1 MAQITLT
8 TYDNATS
15 FELNDNEIVYM
26 NPYIVDDVVVGTEI
40 TITDTAG
47 VNNLPVY
54 VSETVAEILLL
65 TDKMV
70 TITLIAG
77 QTTYISIQRI
87 VELITVNSLAVIVY
101 NNNGNVYQRIKTDM
115 TVAEVLDTISTE
127 QNEPKVYIALLT
139 QSGTSAPTAV
149 VLKNTL
155 GGTVVW
161 TRGGVG
167 DYVATLTGAFTA
179 NKTILNPQSL
189 PTFFD
194 GLGYVSFDFN
204 ARRLSANQIQFYT
217 TEIGGSD
224 ADALLTETSIT
235 IEVYP

>member
-15 FELNDNEIVYM
+15 FELNDNELVYM

-40 TITDTAG
+40 TITDTAA

-54 VSETVAEILLL
+54 VSETVSEILAL

-87 VELITVNSLAVIVY
+87 VKLITVNSLAVIVY

-115 TVAEVLDTISTE
+115 TVSEVLEAIQTE
-127 QNEPKVYIALLT
+127 
-139 QSGTSAPTAV
+139 
-149 VLKNTL
+149 
-155 GGTVVW
+155 
-161 TRGGVG
+161 
-167 DYVATLTGAFTA
+167 
-179 NKTILNPQSL
+179 
-189 PTFFD
+189 
-194 GLGYVSFDFN
+194 
-204 ARRLSANQIQFYT
+204 
-217 TEIGGSD
+217 
-224 ADALLTETSIT
+224 
-235 IEVYP
+235 